1 MTRKQRLSP
10 QQHTDMGRALAAI
23 RDELTHRTTQ
33 LANAYPQTG
42 ADGFPTRKL
51 RIAARAVDDARSALD
66 STLFREHPNQ
76 AETTTY
82 YPYLEDR
89 EASAIAYYPRGSMR
103 ATVAATVP
111 CPVCSGDSSYF
122 RELDRYVHRDGS
134 GNSRCWLAIGRGES
148 S

>member
-10 QQHTDMGRALAAI
+10 RQHTDMGRSLAAI
-23 RDELTHRTTQ
+23 RDELAHRFTQ
-33 LANAYPQTG
+33 LANAYPQAG
-42 ADGFPTRKL
+42 AEALPARKL

-66 STLFREHPNQ
+66 STLFREHPDQ
-76 AETTTY
+76 AETATY
-82 YPYLEDR
+82 YPYPEDR
-89 EASAIAYYPRGSMR
+89 EASAIAFHPRGSMR

-134 GNSRCWLAIGRGES
+134 GNSRCWLVIGRGEPS
-148 S
+148 

>member
-10 QQHTDMGRALAAI
+10 EQHADMGRSLAAI
-23 RDELTHRTTQ
+23 RDELTHRVAQ

-42 ADGFPTRKL
+42 AEGLPTRKL
-51 RIAARAVDDARSALD
+51 RIAARSVDDARSALD
-66 STLFREHPNQ
+66 NTLFREHPNQ

-82 YPYLEDR
+82 YPHLEDR
-89 EASAIAYYPRGSMR
+89 EAAAIRLHPRGSMR
-103 ATVAATVP
+103 TIVATTVP